1 MLLRTMVPKNAYS
14 ESARSRF
21 ATNDAFSDVLTG
33 IAKLTNEIV
42 DEQAAALPDFAAPTM
57 ETLSPDAPQSVID
70 LCQTMHSLQVVS
82 DLALWWESN
91 ASAFRD
97 AWSQLIVKTAEKDDP
112 PPTRSIAG
120 QLHTL
125 EQAIEKAEPL
135 DQLAVN
141 LLAAAE
147 AVEKWE
153 AIQKHQRV
161 REAIIEALEPLKELK
176 HLVGA
181 ETARSITTLSG
192 HARFSTKF
200 ARKNASCSRTHR
212 SGARQSM
219 SRVASNPVFRSTRY
233 WSQTHHGCVQSYGHS
248 SLHSRAGKGWRV

>member
-14 ESARSRF
+14 EAARSRF

-57 ETLSPDAPQSVID
+57 ETLSPDAP
-70 LCQTMHSLQVVS
+70 LHSLQVVS

-161 REAIIEALEPLKELK
+161 REA
-176 HLVGA
+176 
-181 ETARSITTLSG
+181 
-192 HARFSTKF
+192 
-200 ARKNASCSRTHR
+200 
-212 SGARQSM
+212 
-219 SRVASNPVFRSTRY
+219 
-233 WSQTHHGCVQSYGHS
+233 
-248 SLHSRAGKGWRV
+248 SLRR